1 MSRYTVYYIS
11 PWFVSVC
18 TAVLALACLGIT
30 LWQGG
35 RMLMGLTT
43 WEENGLELIL
53 AQLGMLF
60 FGLFAYAAWK
70 QHHDESTDS
79 GAVVVLG
86 LLLFLE
92 LPVLLGWGA
101 WSSYTDSR
109 NFVDSGIAVTGRIV
123 DHDYTRRS
131 RGRRSNL
138 ILIYEYRTTDGLT
151 LRGRQVDETWSFV
164 LSRKPGYIE
173 PENRMG
179 ADIPVLYMPDA
190 PERSTLNRFAE
201 LWSLTIVM
209 TVGTVVTACIFI
221 FIVARLI
228 RGNRPKYR
236 RRKRWRR

>member
-35 RMLMGLTT
+35 RMMMGLTT
-43 WEENGLELIL
+43 WEENGLKLIL
-53 AQLGMLF
+53 AQLGVLF
-60 FGLFAYAAWK
+60 FGVFAYAAWK
-70 QHHDESTDS
+70 QHCDEEADS
-79 GAVVVLG
+79 GVAVALW
-86 LLLFLE
+86 LLLLLE

-101 WSSYTDSR
+101 WSLYTESR
-109 NFVDSGIAVTGRIV
+109 TFVDSGIAVTGRIV
-123 DHDYTRRS
+123 DHDHTRRS
-131 RGRRSNL
+131 SGRRSNL

-164 LSRKPGYIE
+164 PSRKPGYIE
-173 PENRMG
+173 PKNRLG
-179 ADIPVLYMPDA
+179 ADIPVLYMPDD

-221 FIVARLI
+221 FIVAQLI

>member
-1 MSRYTVYYIS
+1 MSRNTIYYIS

-35 RMLMGLTT
+35 RMLAGLTT
-43 WEENGLELIL
+43 WDESGLKLIL

-70 QHHDESTDS
+70 QHLDESTDS
-79 GAVVVLG
+79 GAVAVLA

-92 LPVLLGWGA
+92 LPILLGWGA
-101 WSSYTDSR
+101 WSSYTESR

-123 DHDYTRRS
+123 DHDHTRRS

-138 ILIYEYRTTDGLT
+138 ILIYEYRTTDGQT
-151 LRGRQVDETWSFV
+151 LRGRQVDKTWSFV
-164 LSRKPGYIE
+164 LGRKPGYIE
-173 PENRMG
+173 PENRLG

-201 LWSLTIVM
+201 LWSMPIVLTGGAVL
-209 TVGTVVTACIFI
+209 TACIFI
-221 FIVARLI
+221 FSVVRLI
-228 RGNRPKYR
+228 SGKRPKYR

>member
-70 QHHDESTDS
+70 QHHDESADS

-123 DHDYTRRS
+123 DHDHPRRS

-138 ILIYEYRTTDGLT
+138 ILIYEYHTTDGLT

-164 LSRKPGYIE
+164 PGRKPGYIE
-173 PENRMG
+173 PENRLG
-179 ADIPVLYMPDA
+179 ADIPVLYMPDD

-209 TVGTVVTACIFI
+209 SAGTVVTACIFI

-228 RGNRPKYR
+228 RGNRPK
-236 RRKRWRR
+236 

>member
-1 MSRYTVYYIS
+1 MAGRADDDGTHH
-11 PWFVSVC
+11 
-18 TAVLALACLGIT
+18 LG
-30 LWQGG
+30 
-35 RMLMGLTT
+35 
-43 WEENGLELIL
+43 ENGLAPIL
-53 AQLGMLF
+53 AQLGILF

-70 QHHDESTDS
+70 QHCDEEADS
-79 GAVVVLG
+79 AGAVVVLG

-92 LPVLLGWGA
+92 LPVLLGWGT

-123 DHDYTRRS
+123 DHEHTRRS
-131 RGRRSNL
+131 SGRRSNL

-164 LSRKPGYIE
+164 PSRKPGYIE
-173 PENRMG
+173 PENRLG